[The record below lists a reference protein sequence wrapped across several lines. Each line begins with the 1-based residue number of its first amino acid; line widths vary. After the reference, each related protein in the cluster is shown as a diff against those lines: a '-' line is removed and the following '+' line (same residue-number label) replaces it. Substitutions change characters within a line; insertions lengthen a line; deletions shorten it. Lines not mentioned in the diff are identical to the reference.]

1 MEKIGLLAGIG
12 RLPVEI
18 ALAAQ
23 DSNIEITAIAL
34 LDDVEADLA
43 ESVADFNKIN
53 FIEIIPILVGI
64 RYFESASV
72 GRKCKFFQTR
82 S

>member
-43 ESVADFNKIN
+43 ESVVDFNKIN
-53 FIEIIPILVGI
+53 IGQLDCIIQTLVQKNIKQVTMIG
-64 RYFESASV
+64 
-72 GRKCKFFQTR
+72 
-82 S
+82 